1 MAVQEIES
9 HTRIVT
15 WEKKEKGK
23 RKRDQQRGQRIEANK
38 VYYMFTPNICDSP
51 KLTLFFPSGEG
62 AKT

>member
-1 MAVQEIES
+1 MQELLLE
-9 HTRIVT
+9 RKR
-15 WEKKEKGK
+15 KKEKGK